1 MVRCPMAPGLPAALR
16 TALCLVTGTLLCCLP
31 VPAAGAE
38 QEPVAE
44 DVLIG
49 ARRDFQKALALQTA
63 GDWAGAL
70 ALLKKVAAVRST
82 PQVRFN
88 IALCEEHLGQLV
100 AALGDYEL
108 AASDARAAEIPLV
121 ETEALERIERLRQR
135 IPQLRVERGEG
146 AARAS
151 VTLDGVE
158 LGELALGR
166 DMPVDP
172 GTYEV
177 RAVVPGRPDFV
188 EEVRL
193 AESQRAA
200 VTIRMPA
207 PVDAPA
213 APTKF
218 EPVPGASG
226 QRVMGYVTGSIGLA
240 GLAAAGAFYALRY
253 DALQDLDALC
263 PTRRACPPE
272 GREIQQRGRQ
282 HTMYGNVALGVG
294 VAGLVTTAVLWLTD
308 RPAQVTAAPE
318 SPATS
323 GRFVLGH
330 ESVPLGATWMG
341 SF

>member
-1 MVRCPMAPGLPAALR
+1 MAFGLQATLR
-16 TALCLVTGTLLCCLP
+16 TALCLVTGALLFCLP
-31 VPAAGAE
+31 LPAGAE
-38 QEPVAE
+38 PEPAAE
-44 DVLIG
+44 EALAG

-70 ALLKKVAAVRST
+70 ALLKKVAEVRST

-108 AASDARAAEIPLV
+108 AASDARAAGIALV

-158 LGELALGR
+158 LGERALGR

-172 GTYEV
+172 GTHEV
-177 RAVVPGRPDFV
+177 RASVPGRPEFV

-193 AESQRAA
+193 AEGQRAA
-200 VTIRMPA
+200 VTIRIPA
-207 PVDAPA
+207 PVDTPTT
-213 APTKF
+213 PTKP
-218 EPVPGASG
+218 EPEPGASG
-226 QRVMGYVTGSIGLA
+226 QRVMGYVTGSIGVA
-240 GLAAAGAFYALRY
+240 GLAAAGVFYALRY

-263 PTRRACPPE
+263 PTRKSCPPE
-272 GREIQQRGRQ
+272 GREIEQRGRQ

-294 VAGLVTTAVLWLTD
+294 IAGLVTTAVLWLTD
-308 RPAQVTAAPE
+308 RPTQETAAPG
-318 SPATS
+318 SPDPA
-323 GRFVLGH
+323 GRLVLGH
-330 ESVPLGATWMG
+330 EAAPLGATWVS